1 MPLCALKIA
10 KFSRAK
16 SNLRQIE
23 FGVTDLIAI
32 LKASQELIRQPGKM
46 ICNDTAGCRTGTRWI
61 GLSLTC

>member
-1 MPLCALKIA
+1 MPLCALRIA

-32 LKASQELIRQPGKM
+32 L
-46 ICNDTAGCRTGTRWI
+46 TRKLCYSKDDRAMRAI
-61 GLSLTC
+61 